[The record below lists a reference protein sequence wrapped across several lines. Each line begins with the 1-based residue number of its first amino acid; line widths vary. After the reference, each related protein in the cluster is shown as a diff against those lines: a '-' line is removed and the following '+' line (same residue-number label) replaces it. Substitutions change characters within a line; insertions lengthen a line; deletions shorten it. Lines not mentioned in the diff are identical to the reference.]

1 MKYNFVYTFVHNHMV
16 IYGRQV
22 FSVKGNITSELLLD
36 LEKWIENHNKGV
48 YAPVIVNWQ
57 KLEEE

>member
-22 FSVKGNITSELLLD
+22 FSVEGNITSELLLD
-36 LEKWIENHNKGV
+36 IEKWIETIIKE
-48 YAPVIVNWQ
+48 YMLQ
-57 KLEEE
+57 